1 MCCAI
6 CRRLAKL
13 LARIKRMFLTAH
25 PDVFIGIDAPDT
37 NLRVARRLH
46 AAGIPTVQYV
56 SPQVW
61 AWRQGRARNMRESVD
76 LVLCLLPFEKRFYD
90 EHGIRAEFVGHP
102 LADAIPENIDRDL
115 ARRTLGLDRHASVVA
130 LLPGSRRGEVARLA
144 ADFAATARWLAA
156 QRPDMKFIA
165 PMASAATRQ
174 IFSRVLERDA
184 PGVEVQLIDGQAT
197 LALSAANVVL
207 VASGTAS
214 LEAALCKRP
223 MVVVYRLGAL
233 TGWIL
238 TRFNL
243 VKSKFFAQPNLLADR
258 RVVGEYFQ
266 DQIIP
271 ESIGAE
277 LLMWL
282 DDTERRSDLEREF
295 ARIHAELTP
304 WCRHPSRASDSR
316 TAERPPDCGSIALVR
331 RIAGIDEAGRG
342 PLAGPVVA
350 AAVILRPRRPIE
362 GVADS
367 KSLSPEE
374 RSRLSIEIRREA
386 LCFGIGWAD
395 HVEIDALNILQATFL
410 AMRRALL
417 AMTMTPDH
425 VLVDGNQLPN
435 LNGLGKVLTA
445 RAIID
450 GDVTEPAISAASI
463 LAKTAQ
469 R

>member
-1 MCCAI
+1 MGLLAGEASGDTLGADLI
-6 CRRLAKL
+6 IALRRHAPDAKFFGVAGPKMQAAGCESWEPAESLAVMGLFDVLRDLPRLLKL
-13 LARIKRMFLTAH
+13 LARIKRMFLTQR

-61 AWRQGRARNMRESVD
+61 AWRQGRARSIRESVD

-102 LADAIPENIDRDL
+102 LADAIPENIDRES
-115 ARRTLGLDRHASVVA
+115 ARRTLGLEAQASVVA

-156 QRPDMKFIA
+156 QRPNLKFIA

-174 IFSRVLERDA
+174 IFSQVLRRDA
-184 PGVEVQLIDGQAT
+184 PNVEVRLIEGQAT
-197 LALSAANVVL
+197 AALSAADVVL

-223 MVVVYRLGAL
+223 MVVVYRLGTL
-233 TGWIL
+233 TAWMIM
-238 TRFNL
+238 RFNL

-282 DDTERRSDLEREF
+282 DDTERRSALEYEF
-295 ARIHAELTP
+295 ARIHRDLRRGAGTRAAQAILELLST
-304 WCRHPSRASDSR
+304 RQTAVAS
-316 TAERPPDCGSIALVR
+316 PP
-331 RIAGIDEAGRG
+331 
-342 PLAGPVVA
+342 
-350 AAVILRPRRPIE
+350 
-362 GVADS
+362 
-367 KSLSPEE
+367 
-374 RSRLSIEIRREA
+374 
-386 LCFGIGWAD
+386 
-395 HVEIDALNILQATFL
+395 
-410 AMRRALL
+410 
-417 AMTMTPDH
+417 
-425 VLVDGNQLPN
+425 
-435 LNGLGKVLTA
+435 
-445 RAIID
+445 
-450 GDVTEPAISAASI
+450 
-463 LAKTAQ
+463 
-469 R
+469 